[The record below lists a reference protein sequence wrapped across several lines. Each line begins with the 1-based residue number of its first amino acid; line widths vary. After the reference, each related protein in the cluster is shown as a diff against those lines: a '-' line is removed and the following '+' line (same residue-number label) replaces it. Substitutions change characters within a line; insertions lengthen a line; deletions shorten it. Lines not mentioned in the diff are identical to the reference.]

1 MRDAAERPHDWSRL
15 RERIAAPKSVL
26 AAPGLAVRVPTSVLL
41 LALASCIAHELPA
54 QQRVPAGYEEGV
66 FDVVA
71 TGLPP
76 SSVSVLVTP
85 RGKFLL
91 PVRAILEPLA
101 VPLRIASDS
110 GMLRVTRPGGAG
122 TASLW
127 LREPRRLEV
136 TAFAPLDSD
145 DVYVDGPSVFLA
157 ANRLAELIEG
167 VIDVDVGT
175 LTIAIR
181 RESGFPSQI
190 KLDARARR
198 RREAL
203 LATAESDEPEGAVP
217 FRARTGAGVV
227 EWGMGGPLRHTSA
240 PATVDLRGG
249 MGLLG
254 GMLQLHGMM
263 RVGDAQGSSRL
274 SDQELTYRRVF
285 PGGRLL
291 QQVHVG
297 SVVSD
302 GAEARPIRGV
312 TVTNA
317 PFVRGLRFDDVAFSR
332 PLPPGWEY
340 EVYEGGRLVGFADDS
355 RADPM
360 SIPLRYGTTPLR
372 VRLYGP
378 AGEVVESSVS
388 YVIPIEQLR
397 ASETQYAA
405 GVGRCVLGCT
415 GLWYADVRRG
425 VTRTLTLQAGAD
437 AQRDSAWGSVRPYGA
452 VSFLP
457 APGWTAGLQA
467 RRHSYVRGSVQSFT
481 ESHVDG
487 GVSAGLNLP
496 GEGGVSVTSRTRT
509 MWFAQS
515 NLRVRGLLPRLTDRA
530 FMFSSRIEAPRGGGV
545 SQWDVAATAPTRVGM
560 VELGVQ
566 SDPFAL
572 VDTAATG
579 GALVRVAPTIQ
590 LGRGIFRRLAYPI
603 VRLEAGL
610 QQGRLAQ
617 WETAL
622 SLQPGRGFV
631 SFTLR
636 HSPGIAGTQLT
647 MGGSYALGAGRV
659 IGRMSRHGDR
669 VDGGYAATGAVAF
682 GSVRRATPLEYGGLG
697 LSGVEGHVFRDVDG
711 DGRLG
716 ALDEPVSGVRV
727 RVGGLVARTDERG
740 RYSLWNVMPYQPVNV
755 RIDTLSLED
764 PGWVPALP
772 ARALRP
778 SPQQYTRV
786 EFGLVRTREV
796 TGSLIPGAG
805 TATTAGVGL
814 ELRDVDG
821 GALHAARS
829 FSDGAFYFSR
839 VRPGRYRLTL
849 AAPSAA
855 ALGIKVPPQVDVNV
869 APIGDEII
877 EIPPVTLVRDAGDAT
892 R

>member
-1 MRDAAERPHDWSRL
+1 M
-15 RERIAAPKSVL
+15 
-26 AAPGLAVRVPTSVLL
+26 
-41 LALASCIAHELPA
+41 
-54 QQRVPAGYEEGV
+54 

-71 TGLPP
+71 TGLPA

-101 VPLRIASDS
+101 VPFRVVPDT
-110 GMLRVTRPGGAG
+110 GVLRVTRPGGAG
-122 TASLW
+122 MATVW
-127 LREPRRLEV
+127 LRDPRRLEV
-136 TAFAPLDSD
+136 TAMAPLDSD
-145 DVYVDGPSVFLA
+145 DVYVDGPNVFVA
-157 ANRLAELIEG
+157 ANRFAELIEG
-167 VIDVDVGT
+167 AIDVDVGT
-175 LTIAIR
+175 LTISIR
-181 RESGFPSQI
+181 RETGFPSQI
-190 KLDARARR
+190 KLDARTRR

-203 LATAESDEPEGAVP
+203 LAGDDGDEPSGVVP

-227 EWGMGGPLRHTSA
+227 EWGMGGPLRGTSA
-240 PATVDLRGG
+240 PSTVDLRGG

-254 GMLQLHGMM
+254 GMLQLHGIM
-263 RVGDAQGSSRL
+263 RVGDASGGSRL

-291 QQVHVG
+291 QQIHLG

-302 GAEARPIRGV
+302 GAEALPMRGV

-340 EVYEGGRLVGFADDS
+340 EVYEGARLVGFADDS
-355 RADPM
+355 RAGPM
-360 SIPLRYGTTPLR
+360 NVPLRYGTTPLR

-397 ASETQYAA
+397 AGETQYAA
-405 GVGRCVLGCT
+405 GAGRCALGCS

-457 APGWTAGLQA
+457 APGWTTGLQA

-481 ESHVDG
+481 DGHVDG
-487 GVSAGLNLP
+487 GISAGLNLP
-496 GEGGVSVTSRTRT
+496 GEGGVSVTSPTRT

-515 NLRVRGLLPRLTDRA
+515 NVRVRGLLPRVTERA

-545 SQWDVAATAPTRVGM
+545 SQWDVAATAPIRPGM
-560 VELGVQ
+560 LELGIQ
-566 SDPFAL
+566 SDPFAVL
-572 VDTAATG
+572 DTAAKG
-579 GALVRVAPTIQ
+579 GALLRVAPTIQ

-610 QQGRLAQ
+610 QRGQLVQ

-631 SFTLR
+631 SHTLR
-636 HSPGIAGTQLT
+636 HAPGIAGTQLT
-647 MGGSYALGAGRV
+647 IGGSYALGLGRV

-669 VDGGYAATGAVAF
+669 IDGGYSATGAVAF

-697 LSGVEGHVFRDVDG
+697 LSGVEGHVFRDIDG

-716 ALDEPVSGVRV
+716 AQDEPVSGVRV

-755 RIDTLSLED
+755 RVDTLSLED

-772 ARALRP
+772 TRALRP
-778 SPQQYTRV
+778 SPQQYTQV

-796 TGSLIPGAG
+796 TGTLVPGAG
-805 TATTAGVGL
+805 IPTTAGVGL

-821 GALHAARS
+821 GSLQAART

-849 AAPSAA
+849 AATSAS
-855 ALGIKVPPQVDVNV
+855 ALGISSPPQVDVVV
-869 APIGDEII
+869 APTGDEVI
-877 EIPPVTLVRDAGDAT
+877 ELPPTTILREAGGAVR
-892 R
+892 